1 MKPRRPVKRSLQLDK
16 KRVSFAQVFDKSLL
30 PSYPKP
36 LTCMCVGGGG
46 SNFCLFS
53 HWQEGETTPNKKL
66 RRLSPAKYSPITGT
80 HILSSF
86 TSRDVGP
93 DDTST
98 DAADLAV
105 QAHRA
110 TTREQQHSEERDEF
124 SALRSKV
131 EASVSILKATR
142 EKLLCLWASEGSREL
157 EYVLGAWN
165 KTGDLSAELQRNRKL
180 VAQLESRG
188 SSTGAQET

>member
-16 KRVSFAQVFDKSLL
+16 KR
-30 PSYPKP
+30 
-36 LTCMCVGGGG
+36 
-46 SNFCLFS
+46 
-53 HWQEGETTPNKKL
+53 EGETTPNKKL

-142 EKLLCLWASEGSREL
+142 EKLLCLWVSGENGYGHPSFGSDVRSRSCPPAFQASEGSREL

>member
-16 KRVSFAQVFDKSLL
+16 KR
-30 PSYPKP
+30 
-36 LTCMCVGGGG
+36 
-46 SNFCLFS
+46 
-53 HWQEGETTPNKKL
+53 EGETTPNKKL

-142 EKLLCLWASEGSREL
+142 EKLLCLWVSGENGYGHPSFGSDVR
-157 EYVLGAWN
+157 
-165 KTGDLSAELQRNRKL
+165 SRLQR
-180 VAQLESRG
+180 AAGSWSMSLELGTRL
-188 SSTGAQET
+188 ET